1 MIQLKKNYSLPE
13 RLAEFIPIK
22 IVSVG
27 GAGLNALD
35 RIVLDGL
42 ERADVVAAN
51 TDVQSLT
58 SSVATR
64 KVQLGRSVSRGLGAG
79 GDPDVGYQAALE
91 SADEIREALSDS
103 RVIFICAGL
112 GGGTGSGAAPYVAQ
126 AAREAGALVIAF
138 VTLPFGFEGKRRNAQ
153 AREALARLSEFAH
166 AVVCFENDRMG
177 DLTPPQAGIHQA
189 FAIADMTISQSVRSI
204 VNLIQRPGLIR
215 IGFDDLLAALRT
227 RNSRCLFGYGESDS
241 GNRAHD
247 ALTQALK
254 NPLMDRGRMLAD
266 AEHVLA
272 QVAGGPAM
280 TLSEVEIL
288 MQELGRHVSDQ
299 TQILFGAVVDPR
311 LGDRL
316 SVTIISSLSAEE
328 EAGLLQTPS
337 APSSAAAAFPVR
349 ERYQTAAAE
358 PEIQS
363 EEPTVEVQPLEET
376 IPFEE
381 SVAAEAAPFATSI
394 STEAPVVPTHNGE
407 PELPVIKPQ
416 DKSVA
421 SKEEK
426 ASSEKVATPAK
437 QEVLQFEPVTRGRF
451 EKSEPTIIEGEDL
464 DVPTYL
470 RKNIKLK

>member
-1 MIQLKKNYSLPE
+1 MIQLNKNYSLPE

-42 ERADVVAAN
+42 ERADVVAIN
-51 TDVQSLT
+51 TDVNSLT

-91 SADEIREALSDS
+91 SAEEIREALADAS
-103 RVIFICAGL
+103 VIFICAGL
-112 GGGTGSGAAPYVAQ
+112 GGGTGSGAAPYIAQ

-138 VTLPFGFEGKRRNAQ
+138 VTLPFGFEGKRRNVQ
-153 AREALARLSEFAH
+153 AREALVRLSEFAH

-177 DLTPPQAGIHQA
+177 DLSPPQAGIHQA
-189 FAIADMTISQSVRSI
+189 FAMADITISQSVRSI
-204 VNLIQRPGLIR
+204 VNLIQQPGLIR
-215 IGFDDLLAALRT
+215 IGFDDLLAALNT

-241 GNRAHD
+241 DNRAHE

-266 AEHVLA
+266 ATHVLV
-272 QVAGGPAM
+272 QVAGGPGM

-299 TQILFGAVVDPR
+299 TQILFGAAVDAR

-316 SVTIISSLSAEE
+316 SVTVISSLAAEDD
-328 EAGLLQTPS
+328 AVLMQTPP
-337 APSSAAAAFPVR
+337 APSNTSTVSPAREQYEAAAP
-349 ERYQTAAAE
+349 E
-358 PEIQS
+358 PEIQG
-363 EEPTVEVQPLEET
+363 EEPAVEVRPLEET
-376 IPFEE
+376 VLLEE
-381 SVAAEAAPFATSI
+381 PVAAEAAPPISI
-394 STEAPVVPTHNGE
+394 EPPLIPTRNGE
-407 PELPVIKPQ
+407 PEPAMSTQ
-416 DKSVA
+416 
-421 SKEEK
+421 EEK
-426 ASSEKVATPAK
+426 APAEKSVTPAK

-470 RKNIKLK
+470 RKHIKVK